1 MEVHIYHAKAESQA
15 GNMSQRYNDNI
26 KRPKPLR
33 YSARDLKNLRIL
45 HENSAEGLGSR
56 RECCWR
62 YVVSVFGY
70 TPKHLV
76 VQGRKQLEHSSHIV
90 KVGVEATCLHFN
102 P

>member
-1 MEVHIYHAKAESQA
+1 
-15 GNMSQRYNDNI
+15 MSQRYYDNI

-45 HENSAEGLGSR
+45 LENSAEGFGSR
-56 RECCWR
+56 RERCWR
-62 YVVSVFGY
+62 YVVSAFENK
-70 TPKHLV
+70 PKNLV
-76 VQGRKQLEHSSHIV
+76 VQGRTQLEHSSHIV